1 MGEKVFRAQEATV
14 EKVRASE
21 KQRQG
26 EPETEKERVSH
37 RLKTPETDRGEMGTR
52 LVKAPLVASGWSRR
66 VRGKLWLVMR

>member
-1 MGEKVFRAQEATV
+1 MR
-14 EKVRASE
+14 E

-37 RLKTPETDRGEMGTR
+37 RLKMPETDRGEMGTW

-66 VRGKLWLVMR
+66 VRGKSWLVVR